1 MSSVADSITERLDKS
16 VSQHV
21 IEKGR
26 GCPACDADDFRVEY
40 HPLISYNT
48 QIHRPVHCLC
58 CNAEWDEIYQLVG
71 GQYHIK
77 PKEEE

>member
-1 MSSVADSITERLDKS
+1 MKTSISLDER

-21 IEKGR
+21 LEKGR
-26 GCPACDADDFRVEY
+26 GCPACDAHEFRVEY
-40 HPLISYNT
+40 HPLISYNDR
-48 QIHRPVHCLC
+48 IHRPVNCLC
-58 CNAEWDEIYQLVG
+58 CRAQWDEVYQLVG